1 MQETADAPNTRL
13 LKIVVLVLGLLLVGG
28 FAVVIVT
35 IAVRAGHPKSAPA
48 AVPARDMTIG
58 FDAHGRVERVILNGD
73 RLVLD
78 LADAAGRRLVVIDLA
93 KGRTTDV
100 IRLGASGATP
110 SAAPAGGAAR

>member
-1 MQETADAPNTRL
+1 MEEIAAPNTRL
-13 LKIVVLVLGLLLVGG
+13 LKIVVAVLGLLLVGG

-35 IAVRAGHPKSAPA
+35 IAVRAGHPKPAPA
-48 AVPARDMTIG
+48 AAPPRDLAVG
-58 FDAHGRVERVILNGD
+58 FDSHGRVERVILNGD

-100 IRLGASGATP
+100 IRLGAPGAVAP
-110 SAAPAGGAAR
+110 SAAPAGAAR